1 MYADFVMARPKE
13 NPHRVVTFLSD
24 KHMATLQKI
33 SAKNFNAPISSL
45 VRQGVDEFC
54 KKHS

>member
-1 MYADFVMARPKE
+1 MYAVFAMAKPKE

-24 KHMATLQKI
+24 KQMATLQKI

-45 VRQGVDEFC
+45 VRKGVEEFC
-54 KKHS
+54 KKHG